1 MATPP
6 SSKSRS
12 ATPVLAAMAQSAS
25 LSSLMQISQ
34 QSQARLNAIQTLL
47 PLGLAGLVKAGPL
60 DEQGWC
66 LLVPHNAAG
75 AKLRQL
81 LPALTAH
88 LRSHN
93 LAIDNIRVKVI
104 SR

>member
-1 MATPP
+1 MSATNTP
-6 SSKSRS
+6 KSRS
-12 ATPVLAAMAQSAS
+12 ATPVQSAMAQSAT

-34 QSQARLNAIQTLL
+34 QSQACLASIQALL
-47 PLGLAGLVKAGPL
+47 PLGLSGIVKAGPL
-60 DEQGWC
+60 DAQGWC
-66 LLVPHNAAG
+66 LLVPNNAAG

-81 LPALTAH
+81 VPALSAH

-93 LAIDNIRVKVI
+93 FPVETIRVKVM

>member
-1 MATPP
+1 MAAPNP
-6 SSKSRS
+6 FKSRT
-12 ATPVLAAMAQSAS
+12 ATPVQSAMS
-25 LSSLMQISQ
+25 QSATLSSLMKINQ
-34 QSQARLNAIQTLL
+34 QSQACLASIQSLL

-60 DEQGWC
+60 DAEGWC

-81 LPALTAH
+81 VPALSAH

-93 LAIDNIRVKVI
+93 FPVEKIRVKVM
-104 SR
+104 SP

>member
-1 MATPP
+1 MATP
-6 SSKSRS
+6 SSPKSRS
-12 ATPVLAAMAQSAS
+12 ATPVMAAMAQSVT

-34 QSQARLNAIQTLL
+34 KSQACLNAIQSLL

-60 DEQGWC
+60 DENGWC

-81 LPALTAH
+81 VPALTAH

-93 LAIDNIRVKVI
+93 MAIDNIRVKVI

>member
-1 MATPP
+1 
-6 SSKSRS
+6 
-12 ATPVLAAMAQSAS
+12 
-25 LSSLMQISQ
+25 
-34 QSQARLNAIQTLL
+34 
-47 PLGLAGLVKAGPL
+47 VKAGPL
-60 DEQGWC
+60 DAQGWC

-81 LPALTAH
+81 VPALTAH

-93 LAIDNIRVKVI
+93 FPIEKIRVKVM

>member
-1 MATPP
+1 MATQ
-6 SSKSRS
+6 SSAKSRS
-12 ATPVLAAMAQSAS
+12 ATPVMAAMAQSAT

-34 QSQARLNAIQTLL
+34 QSQACLHAFQSLL
-47 PLGLAGLVKAGPL
+47 PVGLAGLVKAGPL

-81 LPALTAH
+81 VPALTAH

-93 LAIDNIRVKVI
+93 MAVDKIRVKVI

>member
-1 MATPP
+1 MVAKSPLP
-6 SSKSRS
+6 SRS
-12 ATPVLAAMAQSAS
+12 ATPVLAAMAESVT
-25 LSSLMQISQ
+25 LSSLMQISR
-34 QSQARLNAIQTLL
+34 QSQACLAAIQPLL
-47 PLGLAGLVKAGPL
+47 PPGLAGLIKAGPV

-81 LPALTAH
+81 VPALTAH

-93 LAIDNIRVKVI
+93 LPIDQIRVKVM

>member
-1 MATPP
+1 MAATPYPP
-6 SSKSRS
+6 SRT
-12 ATPVLAAMAQSAS
+12 ATSVMAAMEQSVS
-25 LSSLMQISQ
+25 LSSLMQLSK
-34 QSQARLNAIQTLL
+34 QSQAYLTCIQSLL
-47 PLGLAGLVKAGPL
+47 PPGLAGLVKAGPL

-81 LPALTAH
+81 VPALAAH
-88 LRSHN
+88 LRAHRFPVET
-93 LAIDNIRVKVI
+93 IRVKVM

>member
-1 MATPP
+1 MVASSYPP
-6 SSKSRS
+6 SGS
-12 ATPVLAAMAQSAS
+12 AKPVLTAMEQSVS
-25 LSSLMQISQ
+25 LSTLMQISK
-34 QSQARLNAIQTLL
+34 QSQAYLGCIQPLL
-47 PLGLAGLVKAGPL
+47 PPGLAGLVKAGPV

-81 LPALTAH
+81 VPTLAAH
-88 LRSHN
+88 LRTHRFPVE
-93 LAIDNIRVKVI
+93 NIRVKVM

>member
-1 MATPP
+1 MATP
-6 SSKSRS
+6 SSPKSRS
-12 ATPVLAAMAQSAS
+12 ATPVMAAMAQSAT
-25 LSSLMQISQ
+25 LSSLMQMSQ
-34 QSQARLNAIQTLL
+34 QSQVRLNAIQTLL
-47 PLGLAGLVKAGPL
+47 PSGLAGLVKAGPL
-60 DEQGWC
+60 DEHGWC

-81 LPALTAH
+81 VPALTAH

-93 LAIDNIRVKVI
+93 MAIDTIRVKVI

>member
-1 MATPP
+1 MATP
-6 SSKSRS
+6 SSTQSRS
-12 ATPVLAAMAQSAS
+12 ATPVMAAMAQSAT

-34 QSQARLNAIQTLL
+34 KSQACLNAIQSLL
-47 PLGLAGLVKAGPL
+47 PSGLAGLVKAGPL
-60 DEQGWC
+60 DEHGWC

-81 LPALTAH
+81 VPALTAH

-93 LAIDNIRVKVI
+93 MAIETIRVKVI

>member
-1 MATPP
+1 MSAPN
-6 SSKSRS
+6 SFKSHS
-12 ATPVLAAMAQSAS
+12 ATPVQSAMAQSAT
-25 LSSLMQISQ
+25 LASLMQISR
-34 QSQARLNAIQTLL
+34 QSQACLACIQTLL

-60 DEQGWC
+60 DAQGWC

-81 LPALTAH
+81 VPALTAH

-93 LAIDNIRVKVI
+93 FPIDKIRVKVM

>member
-1 MATPP
+1 MATN
-6 SSKSRS
+6 SSQPSRS
-12 ATPVLAAMAQSAS
+12 AKPVMEAMAQSSTLA
-25 LSSLMQISQ
+25 SLMQISR
-34 QSQARLNAIQTLL
+34 QSQACLAAIQPLL
-47 PLGLAGLVKAGPL
+47 PPGLAGLVKAGPV
-60 DEQGWC
+60 DAQGWC

-88 LRSHN
+88 LRSHS
-93 LAIDNIRVKVI
+93 LPIEHIRVKVM

>member
-1 MATPP
+1 MAAK
-6 SSKSRS
+6 SSLPSRS
-12 ATPVLAAMAQSAS
+12 ATPVMAAMAQSAT
-25 LSSLMQISQ
+25 LASLMHISQ
-34 QSQARLNAIQTLL
+34 QSQACLQSIQPLL
-47 PLGLAGLVKAGPL
+47 PPGLAGLVKAGPV
-60 DEQGWC
+60 DAQGWC

-81 LPALTAH
+81 VPALAAH

-93 LAIDNIRVKVI
+93 LPIEHIRVKVM

>member
-1 MATPP
+1 M
-6 SSKSRS
+6 
-12 ATPVLAAMAQSAS
+12 AAMAQSAT

-34 QSQARLNAIQTLL
+34 QSQACLNTIQSLL

-81 LPALTAH
+81 VPALTAH
-88 LRSHN
+88 LRAHN
-93 LAIDNIRVKVI
+93 MAVDNIRVKVI